1 MNAFAVMWSIIFGDE
16 TTVATSVYVILWC
29 ASTNFPTS
37 DEGERWKG
45 DVVIGIIVV
54 IVVVRGIVADA
65 VVTVLC
71 STVLLFAQL
80 GTIVDYSTVKEGTQ
94 LADALATLDAGIV
107 ALARLQ
113 GLASTNKGED
123 YL

>member
-1 MNAFAVMWSIIFGDE
+1 MLLSSSFG
-16 TTVATSVYVILWC
+16 VLLLMLLL
-29 ASTNFPTS
+29 
-37 DEGERWKG
+37 
-45 DVVIGIIVV
+45 
-54 IVVVRGIVADA
+54 
-65 VVTVLC
+65 TVLC

-94 LADALATLDAGIV
+94 LADALARLDAGIV